1 MVSLLERDTRTTSPR
16 KASAG
21 KPARKRRVRQPA
33 SFQFEFKRRPLPGTT
48 AADIVDRWENGDISM
63 QEANN
68 ELMLAFA
75 RERDADAYSALFELN
90 EKHFTNIITRRLNGF
105 ITQINPADVLQ
116 DVFLLIYRY
125 PDKFRADHERSF
137 YNWSY
142 SIILN
147 TIKRKIKK
155 LGMRTVDLDPFV
167 ETLPDDGTVRPLRR
181 LIAAEDIE
189 RLKRL
194 YSLYLILYLNAYKNC
209 LSDREKEALRLVEVL
224 RLSYQEAAE
233 QLGLRY
239 DNFKMIICRAR
250 KKISEGVTS
259 IVNRVST
266 FSHVV
271 LAR

>member
-1 MVSLLERDTRTTSPR
+1 MVSLLERDTRAIRSR
-16 KASAG
+16 KARAAR
-21 KPARKRRVRQPA
+21 PARKRRVRQAA
-33 SFQFEFKRRPLPGTT
+33 SFRFEFKRRPLPGTPS
-48 AADIVDRWENGDISM
+48 AGIVERWENGNITM

-75 RERDADAYSALFELN
+75 RERDTDAYSALFELN

-125 PDKFRADHERSF
+125 PDKFRADHGRSF

-155 LGMRTVDLDPFV
+155 LGMRTVDLDPFA

-181 LIAAEDIE
+181 LIAAEDVE

-194 YSLYLILYLNAYKNC
+194 YALYLMLYLNAYRNC
-209 LSDREKEALRLVEVL
+209 LSDREREALRLVEVM
-224 RLSYQEAAE
+224 RLSYQEAAD

-239 DNFKMIICRAR
+239 DNFKMIICRTR
-250 KKISEGVTS
+250 KKISDGITS

-266 FSHVV
+266 FNHMV